1 MDKLVEVNSR
11 FGPEDPRKIQ
21 LLSVNRLE
29 CWWSSWLQIAPTA
42 KRIKDPLDD
51 MLFCWQIVIQPV
63 QAPPTG
69 FYSVNG
75 QMLLASR
82 KANLF
87 SPCQTVCWPRN
98 DTLGPFD
105 QSTYDPLWSKGNQ
118 PQPENGNN
126 GLFAGQSGQYNLCG
140 VILIIWH
147 IVDSHFCLFLPVGKT
162 WHKSPNRKW
171 AWPLRFDE

>member
-1 MDKLVEVNSR
+1 MKFLVANS
-11 FGPEDPRKIQ
+11 PDSQEDQGSTRRHVV
-21 LLSVNRLE
+21 LLTDCDTTS
-29 CWWSSWLQIAPTA
+29 TG
-42 KRIKDPLDD
+42 
-51 MLFCWQIVIQPV
+51 
-63 QAPPTG
+63 PPTG

-126 GLFAGQSGQYNLCG
+126 RLFAGQSGQYNLCG